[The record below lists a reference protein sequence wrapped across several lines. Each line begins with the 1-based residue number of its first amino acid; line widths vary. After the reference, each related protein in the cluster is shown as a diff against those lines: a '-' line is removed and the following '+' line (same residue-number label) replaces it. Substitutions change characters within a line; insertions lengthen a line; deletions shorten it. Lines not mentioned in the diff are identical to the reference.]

1 MSLAGVANT
10 PIGVTTGPGAVIT
23 YLGLKS
29 EQHKSQ
35 LDRDYV
41 QSVFE
46 SNSVATTVNGVEIQK
61 VTKGNAIL
69 AYEEI
74 FRMWACDLDLQ
85 QEKTL
90 KDTYFEAAWARE
102 KTSVDD
108 GSSYL
113 ELAKG
118 YEFLMDLMT
127 N

>member
-1 MSLAGVANT
+1 VNT

-35 LDRDYV
+35 LDKDYV

-46 SNSVATTVNGVEIQK
+46 SNSVSTVLTSGLMNGVEIQK

-90 KDTYFEAAWARE
+90 KDTYFE
-102 KTSVDD
+102 
-108 GSSYL
+108 
-113 ELAKG
+113 
-118 YEFLMDLMT
+118 
-127 N
+127 